1 MEGLLIDIKTRC
13 DSVHSVDSFRPE
25 IQTFLDSVFLT
36 DACMIYAAV
45 IHAAS
50 RQKQNLDSYLTESLF
65 GEQGEEAR
73 VRNIFCLPQKLDKK
87 QFLNILS

>member
-1 MEGLLIDIKTRC
+1 VPSTIST
-13 DSVHSVDSFRPE
+13 VVSVDSFRPE

-50 RQKQNLDSYLTESLF
+50 RQKQNLDSYVTKILF
-65 GEQGEEAR
+65 EEAC
-73 VRNIFCLPQKLDKK
+73 VRNIFCLPQ
-87 QFLNILS
+87 

>member
-1 MEGLLIDIKTRC
+1 
-13 DSVHSVDSFRPE
+13 VVSVDSFRPE

-50 RQKQNLDSYLTESLF
+50 RQKQNLDSYVTKSRERRPVSGTSSVCHKSLT
-65 GEQGEEAR
+65 
-73 VRNIFCLPQKLDKK
+73 RN
-87 QFLNILS
+87 SS